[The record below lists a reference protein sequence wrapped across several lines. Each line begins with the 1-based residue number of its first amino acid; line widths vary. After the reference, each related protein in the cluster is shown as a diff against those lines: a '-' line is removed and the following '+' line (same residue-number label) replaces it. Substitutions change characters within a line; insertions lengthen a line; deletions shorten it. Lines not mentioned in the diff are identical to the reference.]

1 MNNNE
6 HLDNPLV
13 VHNKNDASYQNSNE
27 IEMNE
32 TLVIEETNTLKR
44 HRFRKDK
51 SKNKNNSG
59 IIFLIII
66 LVLVV
71 AFCVLYFTGN
81 FSFNNKNDEELNKQT
96 TTQVESTT
104 SFEQAYKG
112 TIVIKDTYIFVDGY
126 EVNGIEGMQD
136 AISFLEPSTT
146 AFVIINDGANDTFLN
161 NEILPVLMKLGFYD
175 EKTDIKHSSEPELV
189 PSELVTTAKENT
201 SEAET
206 VASAE

>member
-13 VHNKNDASYQNSNE
+13 VHNKNDDSYQNSNE

-189 PSELVTTAKENT
+189 PSELAATAKENT

>member
-189 PSELVTTAKENT
+189 PSELAATAKENT

>member
-189 PSELVTTAKENT
+189 PSALAGTANENT

>member
-112 TIVIKDTYIFVDGY
+112 TIVIKETYIFVDGY

-146 AFVIINDGANDTFLN
+146 AFVIINDGANDTFFN

-189 PSELVTTAKENT
+189 PSELAATAKENT

>member
-81 FSFNNKNDEELNKQT
+81 FSFKNKNDEELNKQT
-96 TTQVESTT
+96 TTQIESTT

-189 PSELVTTAKENT
+189 PSELAATAKENT

>member
-189 PSELVTTAKENT
+189 PSELAATEKENT